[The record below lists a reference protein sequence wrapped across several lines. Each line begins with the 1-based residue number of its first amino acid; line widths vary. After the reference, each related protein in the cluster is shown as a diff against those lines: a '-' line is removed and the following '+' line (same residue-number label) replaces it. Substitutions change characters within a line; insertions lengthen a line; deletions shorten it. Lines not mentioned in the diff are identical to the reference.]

1 MVRNSAMPPPPV
13 HTLLLR
19 RSPPPPLLLCR
30 VLPPLLSGFVSLPA
44 FSPFWGGG
52 GGSRGGGGRGDRLD
66 FADFREK
73 RRKRKTGKPSQ
84 GSPSLVSGQRMGGS
98 LQGRR
103 IHLEKVWKGTL
114 LKRVVKS
121 VNRFPLHCR
130 STAHSTCALWY
141 RNCGEQQALF
151 SLKKKEGRQKHI
163 CALSKSDPP
172 C

>member
-1 MVRNSAMPPPPV
+1 M
-13 HTLLLR
+13 
-19 RSPPPPLLLCR
+19 
-30 VLPPLLSGFVSLPA
+30 
-44 FSPFWGGG
+44 
-52 GGSRGGGGRGDRLD
+52 GDRLD

-121 VNRFPLHCR
+121 VNRFPLYCR
-130 STAHSTCALWY
+130 STAYRTCALW
-141 RNCGEQQALF
+141 
-151 SLKKKEGRQKHI
+151 
-163 CALSKSDPP
+163 
-172 C
+172 